1 MRPVFPH
8 RSGDERG
15 NMIGANA
22 TLQRASAAIF
32 FFCESATPARFRYRH
47 SGAHGKNWGEGVMAS
62 DFFLKFDDFHKFES
76 FEDEAEGAAHA
87 LRRLGRN
94 SVDLGGGF
102 LKLIHDGT
110 TAPSDMLD
118 LKFKHDD
125 AIISHDFFKLGFDFL
140 EASASQHKVDI
151 KEIVII
157 KVIDKSS
164 PNLSA
169 VSEGGGGATT
179 IETDLPQLEADLKIT
194 GQDFLKIAPSLTD
207 APAETLSLNF
217 SKISFDYKEQG
228 ADELK
233 VGQDFITLAKNA
245 EQFKIRGLSDALF
258 KYGQDA
264 VALGNDY
271 LALSADFQKISQ
283 DFSPT
288 TTAAIT
294 TDGELK
300 FNQGVLQNPADFVA
314 LAADLKVLNADLRT
328 MGGDTLKLSETLE
341 TAAHQLLPAV
351 QKG

>member
-1 MRPVFPH
+1 
-8 RSGDERG
+8 
-15 NMIGANA
+15 
-22 TLQRASAAIF
+22 
-32 FFCESATPARFRYRH
+32 
-47 SGAHGKNWGEGVMAS
+47 MAS

-300 FNQGVLQNPADFVA
+300 FNQGVLQNSADFVA